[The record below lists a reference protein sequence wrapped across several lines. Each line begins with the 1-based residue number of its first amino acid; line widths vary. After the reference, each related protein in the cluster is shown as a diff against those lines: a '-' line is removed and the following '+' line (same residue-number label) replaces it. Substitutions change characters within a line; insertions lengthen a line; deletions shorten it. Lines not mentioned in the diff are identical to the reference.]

1 MKPTAEELTGY
12 NLVNADVLILT
23 GSPLPK
29 KLRTRQQSAL
39 TLMIFSLT
47 NVFLRLAHIEKIK
60 AGEKTSWSI
69 REGAKFEHDY
79 HIFSPILPTDGNE
92 AKDLL
97 RNLIKS
103 CGKISGGK
111 KVSKKR
117 LEELHSFCHKF
128 SAHLDK
134 LRAERAGY

>member
-1 MKPTAEELTGY
+1 MKPTAEELIGH
-12 NLVNADVLILT
+12 NLVNADILILT

-29 KLRTRQQSAL
+29 KLKPRQQNAFP
-39 TLMIFSLT
+39 LMILSLT
-47 NVFLRLAHIEKIK
+47 NVFLGLIHIEKIK

-69 REGAKFEHDY
+69 REGARFEHDY
-79 HIFSPILPTDGNE
+79 RIFSPILPTDSNK

-103 CGKISGGK
+103 CGKISRGK
-111 KVSKKR
+111 KVGKKR

-134 LRAERAGY
+134 LHAERAGY